1 MDKEAVEQIRKNKM
15 KERKEKQARKA
26 LIVLI
31 IVEIANFITAWSSS
45 TMKEVGDRFH
55 YNFKV
60 GLQIHPCGYRGVNL
74 GSTTQV

>member
-1 MDKEAVEQIRKNKM
+1 MDREAVEQIREKKM

-60 GLQIHPCGYRGVNL
+60 GL
-74 GSTTQV
+74 